1 MSKIFWDTNLFIYLF
16 EESPEYCKV
25 VTELREKMIARG
37 DQLITSAMTLGE
49 VLIKPRRVGKLE
61 EAALY
66 KAAILQVASV
76 IPFDAKAADAYSMI
90 RERTNIKGA
99 DAIQLAC
106 ASTVEVELFITN
118 DTRLHKLSIPG
129 IHFITPLD
137 RLPF

>member
-16 EESPEYCKV
+16 EENPEYCQI
-25 VTELREKMIARG
+25 VTQLREKMIARG
-37 DQLITSAMTLGE
+37 DQLLTSTMTLGE
-49 VLIKPRRVGKLE
+49 VQVKPRRVGRPD

-66 KAAILQVASV
+66 KATLLQVASV
-76 IPFDAKAADAYSMI
+76 IPFDAKAADAYSII
-90 RERTNIKGA
+90 REGTNIKGA

-118 DTRLHKLSIPG
+118 DTQLHKLSIPG

>member
-1 MSKIFWDTNLFIYLF
+1 MSKIFWDTNLFIYLL

-49 VLIKPRRVGKLE
+49 VQIKPRRVGKLE

-118 DTRLHKLSIPG
+118 DTQLHKLSVPG